1 MGIKNIKGDSREF
14 EKPLTIESMG
24 KFIEFLKSHGFEPK
38 EGNLEPN
45 PEKPQ
50 RAYTLVNG
58 KRAMSGY
65 YAYYDNFGT
74 PIGFASD
81 YRTGQTHN
89 FKLSGRKSSEV
100 NYEALEQFREQA
112 KQDQEQ
118 KHLKVAKKARMI
130 WDAATLCD
138 THPYLTSKG
147 VKSHHLRVH
156 KDRLLI
162 PIIDE
167 TGKMWSLQTI
177 FPDGSKR
184 FLSGGKTGGCFFL
197 IGTHLIKES
206 KKIGFGEGYATCA
219 TVYETHRLRWRSAL
233 MQAIFCLL
241 IQSLWNR

>member
-118 KHLKVAKKARMI
+118 KHLKIAKKARMI
-130 WDAATLCD
+130 WDAATPCD

-162 PIIDE
+162 PD
-167 TGKMWSLQTI
+167 
-177 FPDGSKR
+177 
-184 FLSGGKTGGCFFL
+184 
-197 IGTHLIKES
+197 H
-206 KKIGFGEGYATCA
+206 
-219 TVYETHRLRWRSAL
+219 
-233 MQAIFCLL
+233 
-241 IQSLWNR
+241 